1 MELKNPTCHHRW
13 GSSLGSNA
21 FPVWWAQNF
30 SASISVTFISTLAS
44 VIHKQ
49 TNPWPSFSA
58 FTPWEGAGEG
68 LCCEVTLVNW
78 CPLFSMLL
86 QAPSSRPSFTELFSG
101 SCRPAPHLTTV
112 LMQIKSNH
120 PTTFS
125 TDITALW
132 LSSFQLR
139 GGALAYFFCFC
150 LFVFTGVI
158 FWFHSSLSSLVVRG
172 SLLWDVVSLMKPP
185 SLVSALTKM
194 FKHRFHT
201 ALPSPA
207 ICHPFSLCHLA
218 LEHKE
223 NLYMLPLYPQPLS
236 IWFSPLPVH
245 ETLFLKVT
253 NDSRPD
259 LFCFV
264 FPPAD
269 PTFNPS
275 TAFSVVDNSLAFLS
289 LSGSCDLTCSSFSAQ
304 VESIDTRG
312 RVRAWG
318 CIRSYHLLW
327 LV

>member
-68 LCCEVTLVNW
+68 LCCEITLVNW

-139 GGALAYFFCFC
+139 GGALAYFFLF
-150 LFVFTGVI
+150 LFVCFYRCHLLIPFIIVFLGSERVPSLGCSFINETTFSCICIDQNVQAPIPYGTS
-158 FWFHSSLSSLVVRG
+158 FSCYMPSFFSLSFGFRTQRESIYVASISSTTFNLVLTSTCPWNFVLEG
-172 SLLWDVVSLMKPP
+172 HQWQQAWSLLLC
-185 SLVSALTKM
+185 
-194 FKHRFHT
+194 F
-201 ALPSPA
+201 SP
-207 ICHPFSLCHLA
+207 CRLHF
-218 LEHKE
+218 
-223 NLYMLPLYPQPLS
+223 QPLNS
-236 IWFSPLPVH
+236 IQ
-245 ETLFLKVT
+245 
-253 NDSRPD
+253 
-259 LFCFV
+259 
-264 FPPAD
+264 
-269 PTFNPS
+269 
-275 TAFSVVDNSLAFLS
+275 
-289 LSGSCDLTCSSFSAQ
+289 CS
-304 VESIDTRG
+304 
-312 RVRAWG
+312 W
-318 CIRSYHLLW
+318 
-327 LV
+327 